1 MTVVE
6 RVGLALQRDGSAP
19 ADLYLDDTGSLALV
33 HNTEAVGQHARQRL
47 MTFEGEWFLDR
58 QAGVPWIRDIL
69 GGQYDP
75 VLAEAVIKAEILDTD
90 GVVDINSFS
99 VRFDRSVRGLSA
111 FNIDVLTEYD
121 EEASV

>member
-1 MTVVE
+1 VIKRT
-6 RVGLALQRDGSAP
+6 GLALRREGTDP
-19 ADLYLDDTGSLALV
+19 ADVYLDAQGHLV
-33 HNTEAVGQHARQRL
+33 MVHDAEAIGQHARQRL

-58 QAGVPWIRDIL
+58 EAGVPWVRNIL

-75 VLAEAVIKAEILDTD
+75 VLAEAVIKVEILDTD

-111 FNIDVLTEYD
+111 FNIEVLTEYD
-121 EEASV
+121 KEVDL